1 MGTITPFLSANKKD
15 PISAKMNPRAQRSN
29 VASSAS
35 GGGVDNCKHNHRKEI
50 VTPLIASAGG
60 MTPSNSAHNAATS
73 NPHVPVTVGPCIRS
87 PRRMATSCK
96 VIVISP
102 TGTWNVCVSGR
113 HLLTSEVISGQSIAM
128 WPKQNIP

>member
-29 VASSAS
+29 VTSSAP

-50 VTPLIASAGG
+50 VAPLIASAGG

-73 NPHVPVTVGPCIRS
+73 NTHVPVTAGPWIRR
-87 PRRMATSCK
+87 PRRMATSYK

-113 HLLTSEVISGQSIAM
+113 HLSTSAVISGQSIAM
-128 WPKQNIP
+128 WPKRYIP